1 MPETELND
9 NLLQSTK
16 TYSEQELL
24 LSLRNGDQSALSY
37 LYDYYGGALNNV
49 ILNMIKDEGLCED
62 ILQETFL
69 KIWNNIKLYDENKG
83 RLFTWMRT
91 IACNLAMDKLRS
103 KDYKKRKLISGDET
117 MASLKDDEHTNVDS
131 FIAKSDMQ
139 NRMSKLE
146 SQQRL
151 IINLSYFEGYT
162 QEQIAAALSMPLGT
176 VKTKIRTAIISLRK
190 TFNIN

>member
-146 SQQRL
+146 SKQRL

>member
-151 IINLSYFEGYT
+151 IINLSYFEGYA

>member
-91 IACNLAMDKLRS
+91 IACNLAMDKS
-103 KDYKKRKLISGDET
+103 
-117 MASLKDDEHTNVDS
+117 NVDS

>member
-117 MASLKDDEHTNVDS
+117 MASLKDDEQTNVDS

>member
-1 MPETELND
+1 MSETELND

-24 LSLRNGDQSALSY
+24 LSLRNGDQAALSY
-37 LYDYYGGALNNV
+37 LYDYYGGALKNV

-117 MASLKDDEHTNVDS
+117 MASFKDDEQTNVDS

-139 NRMSKLE
+139 NRMNKLE

>member
-69 KIWNNIKLYDENKG
+69 KIWNNITY
-83 RLFTWMRT
+83 FFW
-91 IACNLAMDKLRS
+91 
-103 KDYKKRKLISGDET
+103 
-117 MASLKDDEHTNVDS
+117 
-131 FIAKSDMQ
+131 AKSP
-139 NRMSKLE
+139 SSL
-146 SQQRL
+146 
-151 IINLSYFEGYT
+151 F
-162 QEQIAAALSMPLGT
+162 
-176 VKTKIRTAIISLRK
+176 KTLFR
-190 TFNIN
+190 